1 MNDSVMAAPE
11 TCLIK
16 AIASGFI
23 SYNSVITLMN
33 LKEFSVKLADK
44 IAEFIGSWTFIVI
57 QSTILTIWVITNIIG
72 LVHFDP
78 YPFILLNLF
87 LSFEAAY
94 ATPLILM
101 SSTRQGEKDREHLIR
116 DVKLDEESNVL
127 IKRLAE
133 DIRIDKTALDY
144 IIKAKEERAEM
155 KELILKAETDR
166 AEMKK
171 QIEEIKK
178 LLEK

>member
-1 MNDSVMAAPE
+1 M
-11 TCLIK
+11 K
-16 AIASGFI
+16 
-23 SYNSVITLMN
+23 
-33 LKEFSVKLADK
+33 LKELSIKLADK

-57 QSTILTIWVITNIIG
+57 QSSILTLWIIANLLG

-101 SSTRQGEKDREHLIR
+101 SSTRQAEKDRSHLLH
-116 DVKLDEESNVL
+116 DLALDEEANIILKKLV
-127 IKRLAE
+127 E

-144 IIKAKEERAEM
+144 IVKAKEERAE
-155 KELILKAETDR
+155 IL
-166 AEMKK
+166 K
-171 QIEEIKK
+171 QIEEIKE
-178 LLEK
+178 LLKKTTPHGLEP

>member
-1 MNDSVMAAPE
+1 MKASVMVAPE
-11 TCLIK
+11 TCFTRTIT
-16 AIASGFI
+16 SGFI
-23 SYNSVITLMN
+23 YYNSVIMLMN
-33 LKEFSVKLADK
+33 LKEFSIKLADK

-57 QSTILTIWVITNIIG
+57 QSTILTIWVIANITGI
-72 LVHFDP
+72 VHFDP

-101 SSTRQGEKDREHLIR
+101 SSTRQGEKDREHLLH
-116 DVKLDEESNVL
+116 DLALDEEANAILRKLV
-127 IKRLAE
+127 E

-166 AEMKK
+166 TEMRKN
-171 QIEEIKK
+171 IEEIKK

>member
-1 MNDSVMAAPE
+1 MVAPE

-16 AIASGFI
+16 DIVSGFI
-23 SYNSVITLMN
+23 YYISVIIIMN
-33 LKEFSVKLADK
+33 LKEFSMKLADK

-57 QSTILTIWVITNIIG
+57 QSTILTIWVILNVTG
-72 LVHFDP
+72 VLQFDQ

-101 SSTRQGEKDREHLIR
+101 SSTRQGEKDREHLLH
-116 DVKLDEESNVL
+116 DLELDEEANTILKKLV
-127 IKRLAE
+127 E

-155 KELILKAETDR
+155 KELILKAEIDR
-166 AEMKK
+166 TEMKK
-171 QIEEIKK
+171 NIEEIKK